1 MTTATMTKT
10 LMVELRFEEDV
21 DLTRAVASM
30 RLPNGRLLVGE
41 GLARRNPVD
50 RPRAS
55 IGEEMAGARALSG
68 LAHRLLEAA
77 ADEVESNVHGGD
89 PRI

>member
-21 DLTRAVASM
+21 DLTRAIASM

-41 GLARRNPVD
+41 GQARRNPVD

>member
-21 DLTRAVASM
+21 DVTRAVASM
-30 RLPNGRLLVGE
+30 RLPNGRLLTGE
-41 GLARRNPVD
+41 GHARRNPVD

-89 PRI
+89 PVV

>member
-1 MTTATMTKT
+1 MTTATMTT
-10 LMVELRFEEDV
+10 TWMVELRYEEDA
-21 DLTRAVASM
+21 DLTRATASM
-30 RLPNGRLLVGE
+30 RLPSGRLLTAE
-41 GLARRNPVD
+41 GQARRNPVD

-77 ADEVESNVHGGD
+77 ADEVETNVHGGD
-89 PRI
+89 PAV

>member
-21 DLTRAVASM
+21 DFTRATASM
-30 RLPNGRLLVGE
+30 RLPNGRLMVAE
-41 GLARRNPVD
+41 GQARRNPVD

-77 ADEVESNVHGGD
+77 ADEVEANVHGGD
-89 PRI
+89 PSI

>member
-10 LMVELRFEEDV
+10 WMVELRYEEDA
-21 DLTRAVASM
+21 DLTRAIASM
-30 RLPNGRLLVGE
+30 RLPSGRLLTAE
-41 GLARRNPVD
+41 GQARRNPVD

-77 ADEVESNVHGGD
+77 ADEVEVNVHGGD
-89 PRI
+89 PAV

>member
-10 LMVELRFEEDV
+10 VMVELRFEEDT

-30 RLPNGRLLVGE
+30 RLPSGRLLTGE
-41 GLARRNPVD
+41 GQARRNPVD
-50 RPRAS
+50 RPRPS
-55 IGEEMAGARALSG
+55 IGEETAGARALSG

-77 ADEVESNVHGGD
+77 ADEVETNVRGGD
-89 PRI
+89 PEV